1 MKALA
6 TATVLLV
13 ASVALASPT
22 PMITPPAGWTADAEQ
37 AAQLAT
43 KVNAQQHLGGATVVA
58 ATEVYLPPT
67 PGVALFVTRITA
79 NTLVGPR
86 EQAAR
91 AAIDDLHASAAQAY
105 DWRVLPSGVD
115 KVILAHGEWTDASV
129 STQTLGTV
137 VIAASA
143 SRFVTVR
150 GECLSSEAGSPEAIH
165 ACGNA
170 LRTLD
175 PGIPVDERIAFEPA
189 DQAAPPVPTKKL
201 DEPARI
207 TDGQNVHLS
216 PMTIAASKPEADR
229 RPVYLGAGIVVMAAV
244 FWWNRRRRERFERE
258 DEGGTAGTRRGRE
271 PTSQDDDADDL
282 AAAARGDEP
291 KDET

>member
-1 MKALA
+1 VRAIA
-6 TATVLLV
+6 TASVLLA
-13 ASVALASPT
+13 ASIAHASPT
-22 PMITPPAGWTADAEQ
+22 PMITPPVGWTVDAEQ
-37 AAQLAT
+37 AAQLAA

-79 NTLVGPR
+79 DTLVGTR
-86 EQAAR
+86 AQAAR
-91 AAIDDLHASAAQAY
+91 AAIEDLHASAAQAY
-105 DWRVLPSGVD
+105 DWRVLPCGVD
-115 KVILAHGEWTDASV
+115 KVVIAHGEWADMTLH
-129 STQTLGTV
+129 TQTLGTV
-137 VIAASA
+137 VIAANTA
-143 SRFVTVR
+143 RFVTVR
-150 GECLSSEAGSPEAIH
+150 GECLSSDAGSADEIH

-175 PGIPVDERIAFEPA
+175 PGIPVEERIAFEPA
-189 DQAAPPVPTKKL
+189 AESALPLSTASR
-201 DEPARI
+201 DEPSRI

-216 PMTIAASKPEADR
+216 PMTIGATRPEADR

-258 DEGGTAGTRRGRE
+258 DEVGTAGARRARE
-271 PTSQDDDADDL
+271 RTTQDDDADDL
-282 AAAARGDEP
+282 AAAARGDAP

>member
-6 TATVLLV
+6 TATVLLA
-13 ASVALASPT
+13 ASVAHASPT
-22 PMITPPAGWTADAEQ
+22 PMITPPVGWTADAEQ

-79 NTLVGPR
+79 NTLVGTR
-86 EQAAR
+86 EEAAR

-115 KVILAHGEWTDASV
+115 KVIIAHGEWADMSLH
-129 STQTLGTV
+129 TQTLGTV

-143 SRFVTVR
+143 TRFVTVR
-150 GECLSSEAGSPEAIH
+150 GECLSSDAGSADAIH

-175 PGIPVDERIAFEPA
+175 PGIPVDDRLAFEPA
-189 DQAAPPVPTKKL
+189 AESATPVSTTKR

-216 PMTIAASKPEADR
+216 PMTIGSTRPEADR
-229 RPVYLGAGIVVMAAV
+229 RPVYLGAGIVVMAMV

-258 DEGGTAGTRRGRE
+258 DEAGGPGARRVRE

-291 KDET
+291 KDGT